1 MISDDLLSF
10 SVGDLQ
16 QQLLEKQEELTN
28 LRFQQALQQLEHSH
42 RMPVTRREI
51 ARIKTLLRE
60 YELGRRE
67 LKEEE

>member
-1 MISDDLLSF
+1 MITEDLLSF
-10 SVGDLQ
+10 SVDDLH
-16 QQLLEKQEELTN
+16 QQLREKQEELTN
-28 LRFQQALQQLEHSH
+28 LHFQQALQQLEHSH
-42 RMPVTRREI
+42 RIPVTRREI

>member
-1 MISDDLLSF
+1 MISEDLLSF

-16 QQLLEKQEELTN
+16 QQLREKQEELTN
-28 LRFQQALQQLEHSH
+28 FHFQQALQQLEHSH
-42 RMPVTRREI
+42 EIPVTRREI

>member
-10 SVGDLQ
+10 SVGDLR

-28 LRFQQALQQLEHSH
+28 WRFQQALQQLEHSH